1 MGATFLEQNR
11 LDLLGVGDLPGCGRG
26 LLPGGVGFAGSFS
39 EEALPRGDAGDPP
52 EPGLRG

>member
-11 LDLLGVGDLPGCGRG
+11 RDLLGVGDLPGCGRG
-26 LLPGGVGFAGSFS
+26 LLPRGVGFAGSFS